1 MRLIELIRR
10 PPSWLRIAFAG
21 LALAFLFSSIAQVAH
36 QHEAIAG
43 SAATHVACGYC
54 LTFDGLTDDSVRR
67 SALLGTQPTDEY
79 AAVPA
84 PALRCFASPCAAQPR
99 APPVS

>member
-1 MRLIELIRR
+1 MRLTELIRR

-21 LALAFLFSSIAQVAH
+21 LALAFLFSSIAQVTH

-43 SAATHVACGYC
+43 SAAHVACGYC
-54 LTFDGLTDDSVRR
+54 LSFDGLTDASVQHAAQL
-67 SALLGTQPTDEY
+67 STQPTDEY
-79 AAVPA
+79 VVVPT

>member
-21 LALAFLFSSIAQVAH
+21 LALAFLFSSIAQVTH

-54 LTFDGLTDDSVRR
+54 LSFDGLTDASVHC
-67 SALLGTQPTDEY
+67 AGLLGTQPTDEY
-79 AAVPA
+79 VTACI
-84 PALRCFASPCAAQPR
+84 PALRCFECPSSAQPR
-99 APPVS
+99 GPPVS

>member
-1 MRLIELIRR
+1 MRVIELIRR

-21 LALAFLFSSIAQVAH
+21 LALALLFSSIAQLTH
-36 QHEAIAG
+36 QHEAIPG
-43 SAATHVACGYC
+43 SAAHVACGYC
-54 LTFDGLTDDSVRR
+54 LSFDGLTDAGVHR

-79 AAVPA
+79 VAAHVPG
-84 PALRCFASPCAAQPR
+84 LRCFASPCAAQPR

>member
-21 LALAFLFSSIAQVAH
+21 LALAFLFSSIAQVTH
-36 QHEAIAG
+36 QHESIPG
-43 SAATHVACGYC
+43 SAAHVACGYC
-54 LTFDGLTDDSVRR
+54 LNFDGLTDASVHH

-79 AAVPA
+79 VIARS
-84 PALRCFASPCAAQPR
+84 PALRCFESTCVAQPR